1 MIEFAIVLCIKNIQD
16 LNANKSHTMGRPFN
30 GKSDLTKSNSRN
42 RTLGIER
49 KRRNVRKPRNVRNRK
64 IDGIEPAEVI
74 ENGKSGTSKLK
85 RLSTC
90 QKFDYMSLIIFIL
103 SYFIFNIAYFI
114 HFMNIHEWFEL
125 LIQYFLHSIF
135 MMPSWFKILLQ

>member
-16 LNANKSHTMGRPFN
+16 LNANKTHPMGQLFN
-30 GKSDLTKSNSRN
+30 GKSDLTESNSRN

-64 IDGIEPAEVI
+64 IYGIEPAEVI

-90 QKFDYMSLIIFIL
+90 QKFDYMSLVIFMAFYAL
-103 SYFIFNIAYFI
+103 FNIAYVV
-114 HFMNIHEWFEL
+114 HFMNIHE
-125 LIQYFLHSIF
+125 
-135 MMPSWFKILLQ
+135 

>member
-16 LNANKSHTMGRPFN
+16 LNANKTHPMGQLFN
-30 GKSDLTKSNSRN
+30 GKSDLTESNSRN

-49 KRRNVRKPRNVRNRK
+49 KRRNVRRPRKPRNIRNRK
-64 IDGIEPAEVI
+64 FDGIEPTEVI
-74 ENGKSGTSKLK
+74 GNGESGTSKLK

-90 QKFDYMSLIIFIL
+90 QKFDYVSLVIFIV

-114 HFMNIHEWFEL
+114 HFMNIHE
-125 LIQYFLHSIF
+125 
-135 MMPSWFKILLQ
+135 

>member
-16 LNANKSHTMGRPFN
+16 LNANKTHPMGRLFN
-30 GKSDLTKSNSRN
+30 GKSDLTESYSRN

-49 KRRNVRKPRNVRNRK
+49 KRRNARNARKSRNVRNRK
-64 IDGIEPAEVI
+64 FDRIEPTEVI
-74 ENGKSGTSKLK
+74 ENGKSGTSKLN

-90 QKFDYMSLIIFIL
+90 QKFDYMSLVIFIV

-114 HFMNIHEWFEL
+114 HFMNIHE
-125 LIQYFLHSIF
+125 
-135 MMPSWFKILLQ
+135 

>member
-64 IDGIEPAEVI
+64 IYGIEPAEVI

-90 QKFDYMSLIIFIL
+90 QKFDYMSLVIFIV

-114 HFMNIHEWFEL
+114 HFMNIHE
-125 LIQYFLHSIF
+125 
-135 MMPSWFKILLQ
+135 

>member
-16 LNANKSHTMGRPFN
+16 LNANETHPMGQLFN
-30 GKSDLTKSNSRN
+30 GKSDLTESNSRN

-49 KRRNVRKPRNVRNRK
+49 KRRNVRKTRKPRNGRNRK
-64 IDGIEPAEVI
+64 FDGIEPTEVI
-74 ENGKSGTSKLK
+74 ENMKSGTSKLN

-90 QKFDYMSLIIFIL
+90 QKFDYMSLVIFIV

-135 MMPSWFKILLQ
+135 MMPS